1 MTHYTFTCRDRDI
14 VLVTPIIGGL
24 IIGGFRND
32 AEAIAAAR
40 ALAQR
45 HEQVEVWQ
53 GASSSPAPERAKSR
67 LTLKRAVNARASYA
81 ASCWGLLSDI
91 TNNTA

>member
-14 VLVTPIIGGL
+14 VLVTPIIGG
-24 IIGGFRND
+24 FKND

-40 ALAQR
+40 ALTQR

-53 GASSSPAPERAKSR
+53 GVKLVQR
-67 LTLKRAVNARASYA
+67 LREQNAA
-81 ASCWGLLSDI
+81 
-91 TNNTA
+91 